1 MIRAIVTNG
10 MLKPLD
16 PLPEDWLEGEEL
28 LIDAQPSREIS
39 QDDASRLDRW
49 YQELEASAAQLDP
62 EDDRLLQ
69 EAVQGV
75 RRLAKETARRE
86 MGLS

>member
-49 YQELEASAAQLDP
+49 YQALEASAAQLDP